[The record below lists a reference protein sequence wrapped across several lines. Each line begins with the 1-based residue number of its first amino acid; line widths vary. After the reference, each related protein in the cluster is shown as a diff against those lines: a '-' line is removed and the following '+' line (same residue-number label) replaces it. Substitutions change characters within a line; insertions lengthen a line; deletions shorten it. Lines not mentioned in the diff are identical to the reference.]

1 MMGRQPPDRVV
12 VREQRAWTDET
23 DAWKQ
28 DRAIRKGYRIRWGY
42 VAIAYL
48 VEALVICT
56 SLAGAWFF
64 AETYADRHDQS
75 FWFMLLAPVV
85 YAAIELCRVPLGI
98 LIRVQR
104 DWLIKSLAVIGIVM
118 AAGVTTKSVS
128 QLGEMMFH
136 PRLAEASKAR
146 TTLRE
151 AEADRGTIDN
161 RIAQADARVAQYAA
175 EAAALEKRT
184 NEASSQLAGL
194 PGQRCERLSG
204 TNSRGKRYS
213 YMRCVTDPRTAT
225 IAGSLKSAGDER
237 AVVAKNLAEARAARA
252 QLDRAAADRR
262 VTEAEGAYRDAVRRS
277 QLHSFTA
284 MVYGAD
290 PVDVTDQQVHAF
302 LRIFVFAPA
311 LCAAFASTLLAL
323 CAVQV
328 RKTYRDEDDL
338 DAVMHAE
345 GVPLL
350 LNQMAESATQIQD
363 AQRAMREAAVASG
376 AAIPLDQRR
385 SPTVPQAGTPPAPP
399 ARDDDRIERP
409 RP

>member
-1 MMGRQPPDRVV
+1 MGRQPPDRVV
-12 VREQRAWTDET
+12 VREKRAWTDET

-104 DWLIKSLAVIGIVM
+104 DWLIKSLAIVGIVM

-146 TTLRE
+146 TILKE

-161 RIAQADARVAQYAA
+161 RIAQADARVAQYTA

-184 NEASSQLAGL
+184 TEASAQLAGL

-204 TNSRGKRYS
+204 TNSRGKRYN
-213 YMRCVTDPRTAT
+213 YLRCVTDPRTAT

-237 AVVAKNLAEARAARA
+237 ALVAKNLAEARAARA

-290 PVDVTDQQVHAF
+290 PIDVTDQQVHAF

-338 DAVMHAE
+338 DAMMQPE